1 MRSQG
6 FSDDIPV
13 REPKGYLNSSQRC
26 EFNPACGADICSRHE
41 KGGEETNLS
50 QRPEFRHGPFK
61 VPESHYQVTSP
72 AGNEAR
78 WRDNGTGEKGDDGY
92 EEGESHGNMELRGP
106 KTVLRNTLT
115 GREKIIES
123 PMGSNAGDIPRR
135 NFFLFSLSPFL
146 PTGEP

>member
-1 MRSQG
+1 M
-6 FSDDIPV
+6 
-13 REPKGYLNSSQRC
+13 
-26 EFNPACGADICSRHE
+26 
-41 KGGEETNLS
+41 
-50 QRPEFRHGPFK
+50 
-61 VPESHYQVTSP
+61 PESHYQVTSP

-78 WRDNGTGEKGDDGY
+78 WRDNGKVEKGGRWLFV

-146 PTGEP
+146 PTRELSATYVYVISFSGKSVVSSFVGKDRLT